1 MEMRYTNKLITLIVG
16 AAVVIPQSAC
26 ASSDTIAV
34 YVDGARVGF
43 DVAPVILNDR
53 TMVPMR
59 AIFEELGADVGWDAG
74 TETASGTLDGVTV
87 NITIDESVMYRNG
100 EAVTLDQPAVIIDGR
115 TLVPVRA
122 ISESFGCSVT
132 WDGSTQSVYIISES
146 GVHFIPELVP
156 EYSGSA
162 YTVING
168 NDPYFTET
176 SDVSFENYSE
186 LDYLGRCGEAYA
198 CLSLDTMPTE
208 ERGDIGSVTP
218 TGWVTARYDFIDGTY
233 LYNRCHL
240 IGFQLS
246 AENANERNLITGTRY
261 MNVDGMLPFENMTA
275 DYIEDTGNHVMYRV
289 TPDFRGSEL
298 VARGVLMEAQSVED
312 GGSGLSFNV
321 YCYNVQ
327 PGVTINYSDGSSFAG
342 TEIDTDDGE
351 TTVYI
356 LNTRSMKFHYP
367 DCSGAANM
375 NERNKQEYSG
385 SRDELIAQGYSPC
398 GICSP

>member
-1 MEMRYTNKLITLIVG
+1 M
-16 AAVVIPQSAC
+16 
-26 ASSDTIAV
+26 
-34 YVDGARVGF
+34 
-43 DVAPVILNDR
+43 APVILNDR

-59 AIFEELGADVGWDAG
+59 AIFEELGADVSWDAG

-87 NITIDESVMYRNG
+87 NITIDKSVMYRNG

-146 GVHFIPELVP
+146 GDHFIPALVP

-233 LYNRCHL
+233 LYNSCLLYTSRC
-240 IGFQLS
+240 
-246 AENANERNLITGTRY
+246 
-261 MNVDGMLPFENMTA
+261 V
-275 DYIEDTGNHVMYRV
+275 
-289 TPDFRGSEL
+289 
-298 VARGVLMEAQSVED
+298 
-312 GGSGLSFNV
+312 
-321 YCYNVQ
+321 
-327 PGVTINYSDGSSFAG
+327 
-342 TEIDTDDGE
+342 
-351 TTVYI
+351 
-356 LNTRSMKFHYP
+356 
-367 DCSGAANM
+367 
-375 NERNKQEYSG
+375 
-385 SRDELIAQGYSPC
+385 
-398 GICSP
+398 